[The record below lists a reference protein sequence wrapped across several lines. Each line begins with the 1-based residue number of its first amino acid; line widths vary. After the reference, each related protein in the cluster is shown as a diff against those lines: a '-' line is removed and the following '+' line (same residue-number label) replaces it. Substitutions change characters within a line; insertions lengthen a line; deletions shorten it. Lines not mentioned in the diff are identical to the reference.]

1 MEVCLI
7 IGALILIILIPIAA
21 LAFVIVLHM
30 ALTYDYV
37 TKRRNVEMSFN
48 DFWRLYRRHRLC

>member
-1 MEVCLI
+1 MEICLAI
-7 IGALILIILIPIAA
+7 GVIGALILILIAA
-21 LAFVIVLHM
+21 FACVIGLHM

-37 TKRRNVEMSFN
+37 TKRRKMSFH